1 MVTNHLQIQRGIERM
16 SKDYAYE
23 HCLLE
28 TAPRLKKRGHE
39 NYQELASNL
48 CRMRVDTMPDEEAGR
63 QFASNVNLSDHLLDG
78 TRRSFAMEVFGDVA
92 LVDDYH
98 EFPVIAITSG
108 PHDEEGDQKV
118 YIEPSIL
125 KDNIDSFNELPVY
138 FNHQRTPDDL
148 LGMAI
153 NPEYVEL
160 EDGLQAVKLMA
171 RIHKDAMKANEVLEK
186 IENGDMTHVSID
198 WLSKDVDVL
207 GEPFAT
213 DIRPVEV
220 SFIDNET
227 RTPVCDACTI
237 ETKCEKNEGESC
249 SCGGDE
255 KQTCT
260 CEHGT
265 TSEETM
271 TEEIVENKSESNP
284 IVEREFAAMKDQLV
298 EMKSI
303 HAELTSTHEGAL
315 ATIAK
320 FEEAEEARKVEAA
333 KARVSGFV
341 DAIINKEAILGSVSD
356 ETREER
362 AKELNAWDEIKLE
375 GFSIAMDSMPIPEET
390 ERTFGKGKSVEAEAK
405 PEEAE
410 APETKRMFAMKDGSI
425 VFNGIEEENKEE

>member
-1 MVTNHLQIQRGIERM
+1 M
-16 SKDYAYE
+16 
-23 HCLLE
+23 
-28 TAPRLKKRGHE
+28 
-39 NYQELASNL
+39 
-48 CRMRVDTMPDEEAGR
+48 
-63 QFASNVNLSDHLLDG
+63 
-78 TRRSFAMEVFGDVA
+78 
-92 LVDDYH
+92 
-98 EFPVIAITSG
+98 
-108 PHDEEGDQKV
+108 V
-118 YIEPSIL
+118 YIEHSIL
-125 KDNIDSFNELPVY
+125 KDNFDSFNELPVY

-303 HAELTSTHEGAL
+303 HAELTSTHEEAL

-362 AKELNAWDEIKLE
+362 VKELNAWDEIKLE
-375 GFSIAMDSMPIPEET
+375 GFSIAMDSMPVPEET

-425 VFNGIEEENKEE
+425 VFNGLEEENKEE

>member
-1 MVTNHLQIQRGIERM
+1 M
-16 SKDYAYE
+16 SKEYAYE

-63 QFASNVNLSDHLLDG
+63 QFASNVNGNVDG
-78 TRRSFAMEVFGDVA
+78 TKRTFAMEVFGDVE
-92 LVDDYH
+92 LVEDYH

-125 KDNIDSFNELPVY
+125 KDNIEAFNELPVY

-171 RIHKDAMKANEVLEK
+171 RIHKDANKANEVLEK

-237 ETKCEKNEGESC
+237 ETKCEENEKESCACEGE
-249 SCGGDE
+249 DE
-255 KQTCT
+255 QACT
-260 CEHGT
+260 CETDGS
-265 TSEETM
+265 TSEVTM
-271 TEEIVENKSESNP
+271 TEEVVEQKSESNP
-284 IVEREFAAMKDQLV
+284 IVEREFAAMKDKLA
-298 EMKSI
+298 EMKSV
-303 HAELTSTHEGAL
+303 HAELTSAHEEAL

-320 FEEAEEARKVEAA
+320 FEEAEEARNVEAA

-341 DAIINKEAILGSVSD
+341 DAIINKEAILGKVND

-362 AKELNAWDEIKLE
+362 MNELNAWDEIKLE
-375 GFSIAMDSMPIPEET
+375 GFSIAMESVPVPEET
-390 ERTFGKGKSVEAEAK
+390 ERTFGKGKAQDAEAK
-405 PEEAE
+405 PVEAE
-410 APETKRMFAMKDGSI
+410 APETQRLFAMKDGRI
-425 VFNGIEEENKEE
+425 VFNGVEENKEKGE